1 MAETILPGTYIT
13 VRDEGLISTGSI
25 ATGNIGIVGT
35 ASKGPINEVVLLS
48 SFSEAKEIFGEA
60 DEWQDGSKNELTL
73 VRALEYIYKNGGR
86 AVYAVRTAKDAGK
99 SSYKI
104 ADDTGKELTKLEA
117 ITQGAWGDDLAIEI
131 SEAPESAIVQ
141 EEIDH
146 SSTIKLKRNIEKNA
160 TINTIQIKKAN
171 GRVITLAI
179 QYESGVYARPT
190 ANPLLPDE
198 TVVVNTDSRELL
210 FTTTLN
216 DFNPQAG
223 DKILARYR
231 VLKDETRKIE
241 ISYGQF
247 KETYIIADAPHLEEL
262 IKSNKSRLVTA
273 ETLSSTVP
281 EDRYGKLPKV
291 TTSKSRFGIGS
302 TGDPGSNGESA
313 DSTDYATSLR
323 LLEEPDVNIVL
334 LAGQDASKVDM
345 NTVLLGHINSTKEIK
360 RERIGLTG
368 CNDSS
373 DSDSIITQK
382 TFAEDRIIFVGPGL
396 HLSNGA
402 KLSGAFTAAAVAG
415 LLASLP
421 VQASPTNKTI
431 NIPGL
436 IKKFNSANLER
447 LVQNRVLAVE
457 YRDGYRIVKGIT
469 TSSNSAW
476 HQITTRRIVD
486 YAIRG
491 VRSGCNPYIGKLNN
505 ERVRNALKATI
516 DSFLT
521 RMVNDEALTSYELT
535 VTATRPQEI
544 EGQVMV
550 TMTLKPTFSID
561 FIMVTMYLN

>member
-60 DEWQDGSKNELTL
+60 DEWQDGSKDELTL
-73 VRALEYIYKNGGR
+73 VRALEYIYRNGGR
-86 AVYAVRTAKDAGK
+86 AVYAVRTTDPNSCKVATITDAAVGDLTFNAKTPGTWGNDLRIEVRKEGSDMIVEIRYRETKERYKDGTDLIEKINK
-99 SSYKI
+99 SSLLVS
-104 ADDTGKELTKLEA
+104 ASVTGN
-117 ITQGAWGDDLAIEI
+117 Q
-131 SEAPESAIVQ
+131 
-141 EEIDH
+141 
-146 SSTIKLKRNIEKNA
+146 ST
-160 TINTIQIKKAN
+160 T
-171 GRVITLAI
+171 
-179 QYESGVYARPT
+179 
-190 ANPLLPDE
+190 
-198 TVVVNTDSRELL
+198 
-210 FTTTLN
+210 
-216 DFNPQAG
+216 
-223 DKILARYR
+223 
-231 VLKDETRKIE
+231 
-241 ISYGQF
+241 
-247 KETYIIADAPHLEEL
+247 
-262 IKSNKSRLVTA
+262 
-273 ETLSSTVP
+273 
-281 EDRYGKLPKV
+281 KV
-291 TTSKSRFGIGS
+291 TTTPLSLTSGH
-302 TGDPGSNGESA
+302 NGEA
-313 DSTDYATSLR
+313 ATNEHYATSLQ

-368 CNDSS
+368 CDDSN

-402 KLSGAFTAAAVAG
+402 KLPGAYTAAAVAG